1 MSFGKRIKALRHMY
15 DLTQDQFADLMGV
28 DRSTYAYYENGKFE
42 PTTAELQRLSQVFLT
57 PMGSLSGAHHQSFFT
72 PETKKAPTYSLSDSD
87 NRKPTGKIEFIGEE
101 VKNPFIKES
110 DSSSEAEQEPAIDKT
125 IAKYGNEIFELSSFE
140 KDLIIRA
147 RILRTL
153 HQIEDADNHTASL
166 PVFLRNSFEEDLLD
180 DEFEATGEDEEPD
193 LDEDIN
199 RILAGDPEN
208 DEEPLDSFVPM
219 TAEEFIKFINE
230 NNNDK

>member
-42 PTTAELQRLSQVFLT
+42 PTTAELQRLSRVFLT
-57 PMGSLSGAHHQSFFT
+57 PMGSLSGAHRQSFFT

-110 DSSSEAEQEPAIDKT
+110 DSSSQAEQEPAIDKT

-147 RILRTL
+147 RILKAL
-153 HQIEDADNHTASL
+153 HQIEETDSNDVSL
-166 PVFLRNSFEEDLLD
+166 PVFLKTTFDEDLL
-180 DEFEATGEDEEPD
+180 ENEIELYGEEYESNV
-193 LDEDIN
+193 DEDII
-199 RILAGDPEN
+199 RILSGDPEI
-208 DEEPLDSFVPM
+208 DEDPLDSFVPM
-219 TAEEFIKFINE
+219 TAEEFIKFMND
-230 NNNDK
+230 NNKDK